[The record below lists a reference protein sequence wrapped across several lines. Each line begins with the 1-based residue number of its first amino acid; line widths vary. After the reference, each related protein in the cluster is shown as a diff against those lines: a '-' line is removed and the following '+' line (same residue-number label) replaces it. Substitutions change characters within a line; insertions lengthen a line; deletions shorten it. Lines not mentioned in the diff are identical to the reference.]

1 MLFLCRH
8 LAINRPQGYDT
19 FRQRIRRFVAWQI
32 LDQPGDWRCAVGQNP
47 AVVGRDGWEM
57 LKYGNFWS
65 IWNCDMNLVTVGFCG
80 SIGKKLHV
88 FAGVLKMPAYQGFG
102 FGDSNGLMSYV
113 SARKMKKPNRRFL
126 QRSWVSKWRA
136 ENEGFIEKS
145 KEFPQLQG
153 VWGTVMQLF
162 RQLQWCLVFHPF
174 FGQF

>member
-102 FGDSNGLMSYV
+102 DSNG
-113 SARKMKKPNRRFL
+113 
-126 QRSWVSKWRA
+126 
-136 ENEGFIEKS
+136 
-145 KEFPQLQG
+145 
-153 VWGTVMQLF
+153 VWGF
-162 RQLQWCLVFHPF
+162 QWFDVLRLGPEDEETEPQVSSKILSFKMASWEWRVHRKI
-174 FGQF
+174 